1 MRIASNQFFQLNLNS
16 LQQQEFRVR
25 TTQLQITSGQK
36 LLAPAD
42 DPAGATRILALEQR
56 MASLEQYG
64 RNNTLLENQ
73 LQIEEAAV
81 QEMHGLLDDARELLI
96 DVNNGTH
103 TGGDY
108 KTFGDDM
115 RQIRDQL
122 FSLGNSRDANGEF
135 MFAGTATKTQ
145 PFVFDAVNGFQYQ
158 GDQQNRSVIV
168 AAGRELKFG
177 DSGFDLFVDIF
188 TGNQGITASA
198 NNVNTGS
205 GVLGAVS
212 ETTVGSYN
220 GDDFRIT
227 FTAEGVFDVTNESP
241 PGASVSVGNLFT
253 PGDSISIGGITVKLD
268 GVPKAGDQFDF
279 VPSTRQNLLTTIDD
293 LATGLES
300 ATTTNVAKLT
310 NQINRGLENVDA
322 ALERTNGIRS
332 RVGNRLNAVDAVR
345 EANESFSLAYVTTL
359 SEIRDLD
366 FTEAATRLTQEVNSL
381 EIAHAAFARVQ
392 NLSLF
397 DFI

>member
-16 LQQQEFRVR
+16 LQQQESRVR

-42 DPAGATRILALEQR
+42 DPAGATRVLALEQR
-56 MASLEQYG
+56 LASLEQYG

-103 TGGDY
+103 TEGDY

-145 PFVFDAVNGFQYQ
+145 PFVFNAVNGFQYQ
-158 GDQQNRSVIV
+158 GDQQSRSVIV

-198 NNVNTGS
+198 NNANTGS

-220 GDDFRIT
+220 GDDFRID
-227 FTAEGVFDVTNESP
+227 FTADGVFDLINVTTATP
-241 PGASVSVGNLFT
+241 ISVGNLFT
-253 PGDSISIGGITVKLD
+253 PGDSISVGGIAVKLD
-268 GVPKAGDQFDF
+268 GVALAGDQFDF

-293 LATGLES
+293 LVTGLES

-359 SEIRDLD
+359 SQIRDLD

-397 DFI
+397 DFL

>member
-36 LLAPAD
+36 LLSPAD

-56 MASLEQYG
+56 IASLEQYD

-81 QEMHGLLDDARELLI
+81 QEMHGLLDDARALLI
-96 DVNNGTH
+96 DANSGTH
-103 TGGDY
+103 TDSDY
-108 KTFGDDM
+108 QTFGDDM

-135 MFAGTATKTQ
+135 MFSGTATKTQ
-145 PFVFDAVNGFQYQ
+145 PFVFNAVTGFQYQ
-158 GDQQNRSVIV
+158 GNQQSRSVIV

-177 DSGFDLFVDIF
+177 DSGFDLLIDIY

-198 NNVNTGS
+198 NNANTGS

-212 ETTVGSYN
+212 EAVAGGYN
-220 GDDFRIT
+220 GDQFRID
-227 FTAEGVFDVTNESP
+227 FTAPGVYDLINVTT
-241 PGASVSVGNLFT
+241 ATTISVGNLYT
-253 PGDSISIGGITVKLD
+253 PGDSISVGGITATLD
-268 GVPKAGDQFDF
+268 GVPDTTDQFDF
-279 VPSTRQNLLTTIDD
+279 NPSTRQNLLTTIND
-293 LATGLES
+293 LANGLEG
-300 ATTTNVAKLT
+300 ATVANVASLT

-332 RVGNRLNAVDAVR
+332 RVGNRLNAVDVVR
-345 EANESFSLAYVTTL
+345 EANESFEIAYLTTL

-366 FTEAATRLTQEVNSL
+366 FTEAASRLTREVNAL

-397 DFI
+397 DFL

>member
-1 MRIASNQFFQLNLNS
+1 VRIASNQFFQLNLNS
-16 LQQQEFRVR
+16 LQQQESRVR

-42 DPAGATRILALEQR
+42 DPAGATRVLALEQR
-56 MASLEQYG
+56 LASLEQYG

-103 TGGDY
+103 TEGDY

-145 PFVFDAVNGFQYQ
+145 PFVFNAVNGFQYQ
-158 GDQQNRSVIV
+158 GDQQSRSVIV

-198 NNVNTGS
+198 NNANTGS

-220 GDDFRIT
+220 GDDFRID
-227 FTAEGVFDVTNESP
+227 FTADGVFDLINVTTATP
-241 PGASVSVGNLFT
+241 ISVGNLFT
-253 PGDSISIGGITVKLD
+253 PGDSISVGGIAVKLD
-268 GVPKAGDQFDF
+268 GVALAGDQFDF

-293 LATGLES
+293 LVTGLES

-359 SEIRDLD
+359 SQIRDLD

-397 DFI
+397 DFL